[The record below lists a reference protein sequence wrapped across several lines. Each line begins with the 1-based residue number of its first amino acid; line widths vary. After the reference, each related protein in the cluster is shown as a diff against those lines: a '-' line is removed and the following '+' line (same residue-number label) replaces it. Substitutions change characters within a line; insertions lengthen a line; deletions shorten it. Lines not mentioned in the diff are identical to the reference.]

1 VELDIN
7 EYQDFCSLLKRPLST
22 SKASFTNLVFVNI
35 YLVFTK
41 KASNFAS
48 KCELGRLPII
58 SFITSLTFKYYSR
71 LKELPSTT
79 STRLVKEAFE
89 VDKGLFNSEQK
100 SWYSFISNSTKKMN
114 LPSSHLDAKLEAFF
128 VNTK

>member
-1 VELDIN
+1 MTIFLFEKIHN
-7 EYQDFCSLLKRPLST
+7 RFCKYLLG
-22 SKASFTNLVFVNI
+22 VH
-35 YLVFTK
+35 K

-58 SFITSLTFKYYSR
+58 IFLNSLTFKYYSR

-89 VDKGLFNSEQK
+89 VDKGLFNSAQK
-100 SWYSFISNSTKKMN
+100 SW
-114 LPSSHLDAKLEAFF
+114 
-128 VNTK
+128 

>member
-1 VELDIN
+1 MTI
-7 EYQDFCSLLKRPLST
+7 FLLRK
-22 SKASFTNLVFVNI
+22 FTIVFVNI

-114 LPSSHLDAKLEAFF
+114 
-128 VNTK
+128 VNLTNFSEKEIPKFITNHYEKFIKDQLKNYIKTRD